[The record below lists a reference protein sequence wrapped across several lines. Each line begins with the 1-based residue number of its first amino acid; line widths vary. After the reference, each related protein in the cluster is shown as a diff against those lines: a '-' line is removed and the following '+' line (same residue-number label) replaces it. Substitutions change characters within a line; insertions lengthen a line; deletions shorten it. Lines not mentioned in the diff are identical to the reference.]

1 MSCHPTLV
9 MALLNR
15 KEGVVW
21 RMGYFV
27 LYLILWLLL
36 HEILTFGVNANVTH
50 ILFVIILWP
59 DVGSSLW
66 GIQSNVKKFQS
77 NYTDIVS
84 DLHWDLKIRNHFV
97 PDCELHIVLIII
109 QLQILDV
116 FGYWFV
122 TNGKVNKW
130 SYLEEEFVNLEDII
144 SMSYLFDITMK
155 QTCVPI
161 QNETIAKQYVP
172 ASSKSQ

>member
-1 MSCHPTLV
+1 M
-9 MALLNR
+9 
-15 KEGVVW
+15 
-21 RMGYFV
+21 
-27 LYLILWLLL
+27 
-36 HEILTFGVNANVTH
+36 
-50 ILFVIILWP
+50 
-59 DVGSSLW
+59 
-66 GIQSNVKKFQS
+66 
-77 NYTDIVS
+77 
-84 DLHWDLKIRNHFV
+84 
-97 PDCELHIVLIII
+97 LIII

-122 TNGKVNKW
+122 TNGIVNKW

-144 SMSYLFDITMK
+144 SISYLFDITMK